1 MKRAQLTT
9 LWAFSALVILG
20 ICWFGIQKVYAHCDS
35 LDGPVLVEAKVALAK
50 GDVTPL
56 LKWVPKDHE
65 AEIRNV
71 FTQVVAVRKKGK
83 DVSALADRFFFETLV
98 RIHRAGE
105 GAPYAG
111 LKPAGTTAPSVAAA
125 DKALA
130 AGSVDALSAKIGKAV
145 RDGIRKRFADVTKKK
160 KHVNDSV
167 EAGREYVAAYVEYV
181 HFIEGI
187 HIMVARG
194 AAHAHGGKPEEQ

>member
-1 MKRAQLTT
+1 
-9 LWAFSALVILG
+9 
-20 ICWFGIQKVYAHCDS
+20 VYAHCDS